1 MFGYTVPS
9 YLRLG
14 PLDMQRYRRYYCE
27 GCHQL
32 KAGFGLRGA
41 LTVNYDMTFNTILL
55 DGIMNEAV
63 EFEGTKKT
71 ICVLDKP
78 KADSEMMRKMAAYTL
93 ILTKWELCDDE
104 TDKPSLKTKAISSVL
119 RSAIDKAAKM
129 YPDYDD
135 MVGKGFGVLRG
146 LELDG
151 CKDARMMGLRFGDG
165 LTGALKDIA
174 GDHASD
180 ELDTVFREL
189 TAAVYVMDAIDDLD
203 DDFMDNTYNPFLPES
218 GYINAKTF
226 ISSNAYQLA
235 GIMNETMSSLQGAYS
250 SIRPS
255 MYGNVSLCDN
265 IVYFGIPESA
275 KKVMTG
281 DADAKASIKN
291 ILSKRKERL
300 NGLADK

>member
-14 PLDMQRYRRYYCE
+14 PLDMKRYRRYYCE

-55 DGIMNEAV
+55 DGIMGEAI
-63 EFEGTKKT
+63 EFEGTTKT
-71 ICVLDKP
+71 ICVLQEP
-78 KADSEMMRKMAAYTL
+78 QADSEMMRKMAAYTL

-104 TDKPSLKTKAISSVL
+104 TDKPSLKTKAINAVL
-119 RSAIDKAAKM
+119 RNAMDKACREF
-129 YPDYDD
+129 PEYDD
-135 MVGKGFGVLRG
+135 MVGKGFGELRR

-174 GDHASD
+174 GDYSSS

-189 TAAVYVMDAIDDLD
+189 TAAVYVMDALDDLD
-203 DDFMDNTYNPFLPES
+203 DDYMDGTYNPFLPES
-218 GYINAKTF
+218 GYVNARMF
-226 ISSNAYQLA
+226 VDSNAYILS
-235 GIMNETMSSLQGAYS
+235 GIVNETMSSLQGAYS
-250 SIRPS
+250 RIRPS
-255 MYGNVSLCDN
+255 MQGNVSLCDN

-281 DADAKASIKN
+281 NADAKASIKN
-291 ILSKRKERL
+291 VMSRRKERL
-300 NGLADK
+300 LGSEQ

>member
-32 KAGFGLRGA
+32 KAHFGLRGA

-55 DGIMNEAV
+55 DGVMGEAV
-63 EFEGTKKT
+63 EFEGTTKT
-71 ICVLDKP
+71 ICVLQKP
-78 KADSEMMRKMAAYTL
+78 MATSEMMRKMAAYTL

-104 TDKPSLKTKAISSVL
+104 TDKPSFKTKAISAVL
-119 RSAIDKAAKM
+119 RNAIDKACKEF
-129 YPDYDD
+129 PDYDD
-135 MVGKGFGVLRG
+135 MVGKGFGELRR

-151 CKDARMMGLRFGDG
+151 CKDARRMGLTFGDG
-165 LTGALKDIA
+165 LTGSLKDIA
-174 GDHASD
+174 GDYASD

-189 TAAVYVMDAIDDLD
+189 TAAVYVMDALDDLD
-203 DDFMDNTYNPFLPES
+203 DDFMDGTYNPFLPES
-218 GYINAKTF
+218 GYINARKF
-226 ISSNAYQLA
+226 IDSNAYSLA

-255 MYGNVSLCDN
+255 MKGNTSLCDN

-281 DADAKASIKN
+281 DANAKASIKN
-291 ILSKRKERL
+291 ILSNRKNRL
-300 NGLADK
+300 VGSEE

>member
-1 MFGYTVPS
+1 MAHTQSAKKRIRQTIKRTAINRSIMSRVRT
-9 YLRLG
+9 LR
-14 PLDMQRYRRYYCE
+14 
-27 GCHQL
+27 
-32 KAGFGLRGA
+32 KKVA
-41 LTVNYDMTFNTILL
+41 
-55 DGIMNEAV
+55 EAV
-63 EFEGTKKT
+63 ETK
-71 ICVLDKP
+71 D
-78 KADSEMMRKMAAYTL
+78 AAAAAVAYNNF
-93 ILTKWELCDDE
+93 
-104 TDKPSLKTKAISSVL
+104 A
-119 RSAIDKAAKM
+119 SAIDKAAKM

-203 DDFMDNTYNPFLPES
+203 DDFMDNTYNPFLPET

-250 SIRPS
+250 SIRSS